1 MFIHGAMHWMLQ
13 GGFSVLLPAAYVVWM
28 FREKLK
34 LSRIMGVP
42 QVQRQPCLI
51 LLNLSVKPDEGTPSG
66 NDTTDREVAPNSI
79 QFGRAFSCIL
89 QAMWEVDP
97 AEGPV
102 RVSKVDVMDAYY
114 CGTLRTSQVSA
125 FAYVVPSAL

>member
-1 MFIHGAMHWMLQ
+1 MQ
-13 GGFSVLLPAAYVVWM
+13 RSVQDGFSILLPVADTVWM

-51 LLNLSVKPDEGTPSG
+51 LLNLSGKPNEGTPSG
-66 NDTTDREVAPNSI
+66 NDTTDREVAPDSI

-125 FAYVVPSAL
+125 FAYVVSLAL